1 MQPLVYVVIL
11 AWNHLDDTRECLESF
26 LRSDYGNARFVV
38 VDNASTDGTVAML
51 RADFPQVEVLES
63 PTNIGIAGGYNVGIA
78 HSLQQGADFVL
89 VCNNDLLI
97 DPAMVSQL
105 VTALSGDAQS
115 GMAMPKIYHYYGDR
129 TRLWCPGAYWRRFP
143 PTVKMIADV
152 PDGPAYNRLQ
162 PIEFAPSCCLLIS
175 RRALEKAGQF
185 DTGYF
190 FYFDDWDYS
199 IRLRRAGFTILFVPE
214 AKLWHKVSVS
224 TQKSDKPARWW
235 RIMGQSTVRYYLRYT
250 NLPTLLLFAGWFAV
264 RETVTGKLGRVLP
277 FLDGVAQA
285 LRPAASKSDA

>member
-1 MQPLVYVVIL
+1 
-11 AWNHLDDTRECLESF
+11 
-26 LRSDYGNARFVV
+26 
-38 VDNASTDGTVAML
+38 
-51 RADFPQVEVLES
+51 
-63 PTNIGIAGGYNVGIA
+63 
-78 HSLQQGADFVL
+78 
-89 VCNNDLLI
+89 LLI
-97 DPAMVSQL
+97 DAAMIGQL
-105 VTALSGDAQS
+105 VAALAGNRRS

-175 RRALEKAGQF
+175 RGALEKAGRF

-277 FLDGVAQA
+277 FLEGVARA
-285 LRPAASKSDA
+285 LRPAARTSDA